1 MILKKLVVFVLTLI
15 ILGISPI
22 LGHAASPTFFFYPQ
36 NGSVR
41 DSSKGFTVD
50 ILIDSAGERITKA
63 RLAVTFDPTKIQVV
77 KANRNNTLFDQWP
90 EDESTIDNRR
100 GMVMLTGFTQSGGTK
115 SLYMT
120 EGEPDVM
127 ARLEFEVITEEKGE
141 ILLNFEYS
149 GSDDLFKSVIMK
161 EGSPPQNVLASQ
173 PESAKFALRGFT
185 SPSTAIEPSHLGI
198 VAGFVLIA
206 VGIFISNS
214 KVSSF
219 RKRKGTV
226 VLYE

>member
-1 MILKKLVVFVLTLI
+1 MILKNLVVSFLSLI
-15 ILGISPI
+15 ILVVSP
-22 LGHAASPTFFFYPQ
+22 LSSYAASPSFSFYPK

-41 DSSKGFTVD
+41 DASRGFTVD
-50 ILIDSAGERITKA
+50 ILIDSSGERITKA
-63 RLAVTFDPTKIQVV
+63 RFAVKFDPSQIQIL

-90 EDESTIDNRR
+90 EDESTIDNQR

-115 SLYMT
+115 SLYIT

-141 ILLNFEYS
+141 IVLDFEYS
-149 GSDDLFKSVIMK
+149 GSDVLFKSVIMK

-173 PESAKFALRGFT
+173 PESANFALRGFV
-185 SPSTAIEPSHLGI
+185 SPRTAIEPSHIGI
-198 VAGFVLIA
+198 VVGLVLIA
-206 VGIFISNS
+206 VGIFISNT